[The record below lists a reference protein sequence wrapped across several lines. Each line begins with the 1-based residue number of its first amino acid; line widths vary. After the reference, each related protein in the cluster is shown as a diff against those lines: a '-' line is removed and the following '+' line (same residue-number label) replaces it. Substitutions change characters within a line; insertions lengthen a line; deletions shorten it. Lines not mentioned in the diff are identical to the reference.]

1 MADNSIHRFALSVSR
16 FMALLGGIVLTLLI
30 LLVCV
35 SVIGRA
41 LNTLL
46 HGPIDNIFPEFAAA
60 ALALGV
66 GPVNGDF
73 ELIEAGIAFAIFAF
87 LPLCQVTSGHA
98 TVDIF
103 TARLPERASRILGA
117 VIECVFAI
125 VLVVIA
131 LQLYEGMASKR
142 RYGETTFLLQFPVW
156 WSYAASLLA
165 AIVAAVAG
173 VYMALVRVTEM
184 FVMRNL
190 VRKGLGVDS

>member
-1 MADNSIHRFALSVSR
+1 MADNPIHRFALSVSK
-16 FMALLGGIVLTLLI
+16 FMALVGGIVLTLLI
-30 LLVCV
+30 VLVCV

-60 ALALGV
+60 ALALGI

-103 TARLPERASRILGA
+103 TARLPERANRILGA
-117 VIECVFAI
+117 LIECVFAI

-131 LQLYEGMASKR
+131 LQLSEGMASKR

-184 FVMRNL
+184 FVMRDL

>member
-1 MADNSIHRFALSVSR
+1 MADNPIHRFALSVSK
-16 FMALLGGIVLTLLI
+16 FMALVGGIVLTLLI
-30 LLVCV
+30 VLVCV

-60 ALALGV
+60 ALALGI

-103 TARLPERASRILGA
+103 TARLPERANRILGA
-117 VIECVFAI
+117 LIECVFAI

-131 LQLYEGMASKR
+131 LQLSEGMASKR

-184 FVMRNL
+184 CVMRDL

>member
-1 MADNSIHRFALSVSR
+1 
-16 FMALLGGIVLTLLI
+16 MALIGGIVLTLLI
-30 LLVCV
+30 ILVCV

-46 HGPIDNIFPEFAAA
+46 HGPIDNIFPDFAAS
-60 ALALGV
+60 ALALGI

-103 TARLPERASRILGA
+103 TARLPERLSRILGA

-131 LQLYEGMASKR
+131 MQLYEGMASKR

-156 WSYAASLLA
+156 WSYAASLFA
-165 AIVAAVAG
+165 SIVAAAAA
-173 VYMALVRVTEM
+173 VYMAFVRVAEV
-184 FVMRNL
+184 FVMRDL
-190 VRKGLGVDS
+190 VHKGLGADS